1 LFSSTVNRMNV
12 FSKPV
17 LRQENETKSENS
29 SKNNFKRKMTVRNS
43 VGNQHK
49 FAQQLPKE
57 AKRTCSSSEEDKLA
71 RSEHIEDTKIQNA
84 VDKLSFCCPS
94 SLDDGYG
101 CLLKLFRDT
110 SPGSEN
116 TTSYSNYDYFE
127 CYKRAVTYVKQC
139 RQLGKQDNSQL
150 SEKENRDNFL
160 QEVFRE
166 CIIDQEKLSNGK
178 EKFSFKF
185 CIPSINNRLG
195 NANRHVVCKQT
206 LLSVY
211 GFTEHDWR
219 ICSSALKTTDTGRV
233 SSLRHKPW
241 TDDVLHDY
249 TFAEAEDVFADELGV
264 PKPGQ
269 LIESNN

>member
-1 LFSSTVNRMNV
+1 MNV
-12 FSKPV
+12 FSTPV

-150 SEKENRDNFL
+150 SEKENREAPSGGSSDGL
-160 QEVFRE
+160 EVRGLPGVVSAMSGMSGGSICGAGSTHPLLDGGDGSVHWYSF
-166 CIIDQEKLSNGK
+166 
-178 EKFSFKF
+178 FSD
-185 CIPSINNRLG
+185 RM
-195 NANRHVVCKQT
+195 V
-206 LLSVY
+206 
-211 GFTEHDWR
+211 
-219 ICSSALKTTDTGRV
+219 
-233 SSLRHKPW
+233 
-241 TDDVLHDY
+241 
-249 TFAEAEDVFADELGV
+249 
-264 PKPGQ
+264 
-269 LIESNN
+269 

>member
-1 LFSSTVNRMNV
+1 MYFRSQCYHKRMKQRAKILQKII
-12 FSKPV
+12 SKEKW
-17 LRQENETKSENS
+17 Q
-29 SKNNFKRKMTVRNS
+29 VRNS

-150 SEKENRDNFL
+150 SEKENRVRSSFAYHL
-160 QEVFRE
+160 S
-166 CIIDQEKLSNGK
+166 IIDWEMQIGM
-178 EKFSFKF
+178 SFVSKR
-185 CIPSINNRLG
+185 CY
-195 NANRHVVCKQT
+195 Q
-206 LLSVY
+206 
-211 GFTEHDWR
+211 FTV
-219 ICSSALKTTDTGRV
+219 LQNMTG
-233 SSLRHKPW
+233 
-241 TDDVLHDY
+241 
-249 TFAEAEDVFADELGV
+249 VFARQLWKPPILGEYHLYV
-264 PKPGQ
+264 TNHGLMTFYMTTHSPKQ
-269 LIESNN
+269 KTFSLMS

>member
-1 LFSSTVNRMNV
+1 
-12 FSKPV
+12 
-17 LRQENETKSENS
+17 
-29 SKNNFKRKMTVRNS
+29 MTVRNS

-57 AKRTCSSSEEDKLA
+57 AKRSCSSSEEDKLA

-110 SPGSEN
+110 SPASEN
-116 TTSYSNYDYFE
+116 TSYSNYDYFE

-160 QEVFRE
+160 QEVF
-166 CIIDQEKLSNGK
+166 
-178 EKFSFKF
+178 
-185 CIPSINNRLG
+185 
-195 NANRHVVCKQT
+195 
-206 LLSVY
+206 Y
-211 GFTEHDWR
+211 
-219 ICSSALKTTDTGRV
+219 
-233 SSLRHKPW
+233 
-241 TDDVLHDY
+241 
-249 TFAEAEDVFADELGV
+249 
-264 PKPGQ
+264 
-269 LIESNN
+269 